1 MAALNE
7 TRNVGCEAGLAS
19 QGLLVKV
26 SDTDGLVEIVNDKT
40 NLPIGVTAAKSSTDA
55 AGTLE
60 APGVVAVY
68 PLSGIVYIKYGET
81 ESGGIDFGVPI
92 YVDDTVDGHC
102 THNLNSDGKLLGN
115 YFGESNKALVSGD
128 LIPVSCG
135 RFS

>member
-7 TRNVGCEAGLAS
+7 TRNAGCEAGLAS
-19 QGLLVKV
+19 QGLLLKV
-26 SDTDGLVEIVNDKT
+26 SDTDGLVEIVAAKGD
-40 NLPIGVTAAKSSTDA
+40 LPIGVTAAKSSTDA

-68 PLSGIVYIKYGET
+68 PLNGIVYIKFAET
-81 ESGGIDFGVPI
+81 LATLDFGAPL

-102 THNLNSDGKLLGN
+102 THNLDTNGKLIGN
-115 YFGESNKALVSGD
+115 YFGESNKALVPGD

>member
-7 TRNVGCEAGLAS
+7 TRNAGCEAGLAS

-26 SDTDGLVEIVNDKT
+26 SDTDGLVEVVAAKGD
-40 NLPIGVTAAKSSTDA
+40 LPIGVTAAKSSTDA

-68 PLSGIVYIKYGET
+68 PLSGIVYIKFGET
-81 ESGGIDFGVPI
+81 LATLDFGAPI
-92 YVDDTVDGHC
+92 YVDDSVDGHC
-102 THNLNSDGKLLGN
+102 THNLDTNGKLIGN
-115 YFGESNKALVSGD
+115 YFGESNKSLVPGD